1 MRKTGPGEQERGK
14 QEEPLGKQSP
24 PLWRPAFW
32 PIQQQP
38 LPSLP
43 LCTQV
48 ICDNQRELWKAFQS
62 IAHQVNE
69 VFHNPEQVHRAWGH
83 LGTERV

>member
-1 MRKTGPGEQERGK
+1 MREDRTRRTG
-14 QEEPLGKQSP
+14 EENRKSPWKQSP
-24 PLWRPAFW
+24 PLWRPAFG
-32 PIQQQP
+32 PIQQP

-48 ICDNQRELWKAFQS
+48 ICDNQRALEGLQS